1 MMKYA
6 WNVILLLFAPLLFA
20 QTQDSV
26 LSDYARQISEVKTL
40 TSHFTEQK
48 HLSLLSA
55 PIESAGELAFDKAKQ
70 TLLWQYKT
78 PFQNGFIIEKENVY
92 RVDGNTKTRVKDTMG
107 KMMAAQLVVWLTLDF
122 NSLKQTYEI
131 ALRGR
136 EITFTPRAK
145 THKVVKQ
152 ITVSLDE
159 KNPQIVTQVK
169 LEEPGGDFIVWQF
182 TDTRINPPAQETL

>member
-6 WNVILLLFAPLLFA
+6 WSVILLFLTPLLFA
-20 QTQDSV
+20 QAQDSV
-26 LSDYARQISEVKTL
+26 LADYARQIGEVKTL
-40 TSHFTEQK
+40 KSRFSEEK

-55 PIESAGELAFDKAKQ
+55 PIESAGELSFDKAAQ

-92 RVDGNTKTRVKDTMG
+92 RVDGNTQTRVKDAMG

-131 ALRGR
+131 ALSGR

-152 ITVSLDE
+152 ITVWLDE

-169 LEEPGGDFIVWQF
+169 LEEPSGDFIVWKF
-182 TDTRINPPAQETL
+182 LDTRINPPAQEPL